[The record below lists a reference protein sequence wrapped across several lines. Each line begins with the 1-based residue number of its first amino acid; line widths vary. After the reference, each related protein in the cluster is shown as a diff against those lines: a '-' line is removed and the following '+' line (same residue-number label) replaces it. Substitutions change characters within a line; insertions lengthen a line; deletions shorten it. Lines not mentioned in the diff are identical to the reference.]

1 MYKPKLLLVLLFA
14 ALFISGTARSQHI
27 YGAFS
32 AGINLTQV
40 DGDEVYGF
48 HKVGLNIG
56 PSVIIPFGKNK
67 NWSVTLELLYSQ
79 LGARQKSEYGADST
93 VKDSSRMGLYDGYKL
108 NLNYIQ
114 VPVLIH
120 FTDKKVI
127 SGGVGFL
134 YGQRVGYKELEEYN
148 DLQGWIPSTYPVAFN
163 NYDLEVIADLRIR
176 LWNRL
181 WINGRY
187 SYSMIPIRERTYQNI
202 VYHTTWTR
210 KQYNNVITI
219 RLTYIINE
227 ALLKKPSKNSGG
239 KKK

>member
-1 MYKPKLLLVLLFA
+1 MYKLRLTLVLLTTAF
-14 ALFISGTARSQHI
+14 FISGNAQAQHI

-32 AGINLTQV
+32 AGINLSQV

-67 NWSVTLELLYSQ
+67 NWSITMELLYSQ

-93 VKDSSRMGLYDGYKL
+93 IKDSSRIGLYDGYKL

-114 VPVLIH
+114 IPVLIH

-148 DLQGWIPSTYPVAFN
+148 DLQGWIPSTYGAFN
-163 NYDLEVIADLRIR
+163 NYDLEVIADVRIR
-176 LWNRL
+176 LWQRL
-181 WINGRY
+181 WINARY
-187 SYSMIPIRERTYQNI
+187 SYSVIPIRERTYKNI
-202 VYHTTWTR
+202 VYNTTWTR
-210 KQYNNVITI
+210 QQYNNVITL

-227 ALLKKPSKNSGG
+227 VLIKKPAKKSTS